1 MKMTEKITGQ
11 NFLLKASLYLA
22 ATATLTNFAGG
33 AQAEG
38 ISNRASQILTEDLAK
53 TVLGCGVKPNTSN
66 NSQDEV
72 TGEAWVSRAGY
83 SASSSSKP
91 VPQLTLL
98 IRHAK
103 NPDQAKNIF
112 DSSKSAFG
120 GEDVSGL
127 GAPAYRT
134 KVPAQLNV
142 LIGKNWLI
150 LSAGTFAKPDTDNQ
164 EKLAKQLI
172 AKIGTSS
179 LD

>member
-1 MKMTEKITGQ
+1 MRMTRKITGQ
-11 NFLLKASLYLA
+11 NFFLPALLA
-22 ATATLTNFAGG
+22 AATVTSASFASG
-33 AQAEG
+33 ALGEG
-38 ISNRASQILTEDLAK
+38 EGNRASKLLTEDLAK
-53 TVLGCGVKPNTSN
+53 DVLGCGVKPNTSN

-83 SASSSSKP
+83 SASSSSRP

-103 NPDQAKNIF
+103 SSDQAKNVF
-112 DSSKSAFG
+112 DSSKTAFG
-120 GEDVSGL
+120 GVDVSGL

-142 LIGKNWLI
+142 LLGKNWLI
-150 LSAGTFAKPDTDNQ
+150 LSAGTFAKPDTENQ

-172 AKIGTSS
+172 AKIGDQS